1 MSCEDALALLPA
13 YIDGELDLVH
23 SLEVEQHLEIC
34 ATCARVLE
42 NQRTLRS
49 AIQSGP
55 LHYAPPAPL
64 KARIAAALRAEAGPQ
79 RSLTRAR
86 WPWIAIAAG
95 VLLAAFFFERW
106 PIGSHPPQENL
117 LAQEIL
123 DSHLRSLLPGHLT
136 DVPSSDRHTVK
147 PWFNGKLEY
156 SPPVEDFAA
165 QGFPLAG
172 GRLDA
177 VSGQTV
183 AVLIY
188 KRRQHTINVYVWPGS
203 GAADSPGGAA
213 IERQGYHLMHWTQG
227 GFHYWAASDVNPAE
241 LEEFTKLLRPGAH

>member
-1 MSCEDALALLPA
+1 MSCEHARALLTA
-13 YIDGELDLVH
+13 YVDGELDLVH
-23 SLEVEQHLEIC
+23 GLEVEKHLEIC
-34 ATCARVLE
+34 ESCTRAVE

-49 AIQSGP
+49 ALQSAA

-64 KARIAAALRAEAGPQ
+64 KARIEDALRAEARPQ
-79 RSLTRAR
+79 RSLTRHR

-95 VLLAAFFFERW
+95 VLLAAFFFGSW

-188 KRRQHTINVYVWPGS
+188 KRRQHTINVYVWPAS
-203 GAADSPGGAA
+203 GAADSSGGPAT
-213 IERQGYHLMHWTQG
+213 ERQGFNLMHWTQG
-227 GFHYWAASDVNPAE
+227 GFHYWVASDVNPAE
-241 LEEFTKLLRPGAH
+241 LEEFTKLLRSGAH